1 MNIYIL
7 DEDPMLSARYHMD
20 AHVLQLCREAC
31 AFLAAAHLVR
41 IPESISMRAPDWL
54 PWTRWT
60 SRSIQ
65 HYSFIVMHASCL
77 AREGRRREMD
87 MTACDIEIDW
97 LQRNIP
103 GHLRHSPLTPFP
115 LCLKDRLIECIPE
128 RHVSHEDFAHIYPS
142 HDVIGLTVLA
152 YRRYYKIEKARLAG
166 WKIDGPPDWWESTYS
181 LQLDM
186 FAR

>member
-7 DEDPMLSARYHMD
+7 DEDPQLSAKYHMD

-41 IPESISMRAPDWL
+41 IPESISMHAPDWL

-60 SRSIQ
+60 SRSVQ
-65 HYSFIVMHASCL
+65 HYNFVVRHATFL
-77 AREGRRREMD
+77 LYEGRDRRID
-87 MTACDIEIDW
+87 MGGCKTEIDW
-97 LQRNIP
+97 LRSNVP
-103 GHLRHSPLTPFP
+103 SHLRHSPLTPFP

-128 RHVSHEDFAHIYPS
+128 RHVSHDDFAHIYPS
-142 HDVIGLTVLA
+142 HDVTGLTVLA

-166 WKIDGPPDWWESTYS
+166 WKLDGPPDWWESTYS